1 MYTTVHKYL
10 KIGKIPGEVSDVL
23 FRWGSLRNGR
33 VATSWSDFD
42 RLALP
47 ASVTPYCAVV
57 DVKFDALD
65 FICRFWTR
73 PGPNCVGGLYRCFR
87 AKY

>member
-1 MYTTVHKYL
+1 MYTTVHRYP
-10 KIGKIPGEVSDVL
+10 KIGKILGEVSDVL
-23 FRWGSLRNGR
+23 SRWGSLRNGR
-33 VATSWSDFD
+33 VAPSWSDFD

>member
-10 KIGKIPGEVSDVL
+10 KIGKIPAEVSDVL
-23 FRWGSLRNGR
+23 SRWGSLRNGR
-33 VATSWSDFD
+33 VAPSWSDFD
-42 RLALP
+42 WLALP

-65 FICRFWTR
+65 FIRRFWTR
-73 PGPNCVGGLYRCFR
+73 SGPNCIGGLSRFYRV
-87 AKY
+87 KY

>member
-10 KIGKIPGEVSDVL
+10 KIGKIPGEESDVL

-33 VATSWSDFD
+33 VAISWSDFD

-65 FICRFWTR
+65 FIGRFWTR
-73 PGPNCVGGLYRCFR
+73 SGPNCIGGLYRSFH